1 MIRTIII
8 LITVLLCTSLSFAQ
22 KDKEIKVSFLKGKE
36 QIENVQYYIIEGNDA
51 YLLEKKNDKIILK
64 SKYLKEDKKE
74 LKLLAKSGNKKVE
87 FFINPEEIYYLKI
100 TKMPFSFK
108 YLFKKMYVINQG
120 FDYEEIVRQSKKK
133 YSYKK

>member
-87 FFINPEEIYYLKI
+87 FFIKPEEIYYLKI
-100 TKMPFSFK
+100 IKMPFSFK
-108 YLFKKMYVINQG
+108 YLLKKMYVINQG